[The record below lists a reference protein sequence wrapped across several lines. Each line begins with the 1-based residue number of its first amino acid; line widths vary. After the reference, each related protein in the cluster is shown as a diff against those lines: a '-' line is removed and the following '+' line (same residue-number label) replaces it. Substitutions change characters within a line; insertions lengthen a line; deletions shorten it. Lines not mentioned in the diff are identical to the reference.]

1 MTPHALKLKLAALDG
16 WKPVPANGFT
26 MYKRDTF
33 SVNSHHDLPNYP
45 EDLNALRRIEM
56 RLTTTQKQEYWEIL
70 HQFIRDRTRP
80 SELISPFDYATVC
93 PIRRAEALLIVLGK

>member
-45 EDLNALRRIEM
+45 EDLNALRKIELK
-56 RLTTTQKQEYWEIL
+56 LTTQQE
-70 HQFIRDRTRP
+70 
-80 SELISPFDYATVC
+80 SDYLDVLNGNVSCRFKLLTTPA
-93 PIRRAEALLIVLGK
+93 IKRAEALLIVLGK